1 MKLTLDI
8 ENTVTKRDGK
18 MHLDPFEP
26 ENSLTMIGVLT
37 DQGMEQHFPFDHADV
52 PNQQDYYGRVQW
64 YLDEA
69 TILICH
75 NAWYDFIW
83 LGESGFKDDWP
94 FFDNML
100 AE

>member
-37 DQGMEQHFPFDHADV
+37 DQGMEQHFPFDHCDV
-52 PNQQDYYGRVQW
+52 PNQQDYYSVCSGIW
-64 YLDEA
+64 MNYHTYLSQCC
-69 TILICH
+69 I
-75 NAWYDFIW
+75 
-83 LGESGFKDDWP
+83 
-94 FFDNML
+94 
-100 AE
+100 

>member
-37 DQGMEQHFPFDHADV
+37 DQDVERHFPLTIV
-52 PNQQDYYGRVQW
+52 T
-64 YLDEA
+64 YLINNI
-69 TILICH
+69 TTSRC
-75 NAWYDFIW
+75 N
-83 LGESGFKDDWP
+83 GF
-94 FFDNML
+94 
-100 AE
+100 